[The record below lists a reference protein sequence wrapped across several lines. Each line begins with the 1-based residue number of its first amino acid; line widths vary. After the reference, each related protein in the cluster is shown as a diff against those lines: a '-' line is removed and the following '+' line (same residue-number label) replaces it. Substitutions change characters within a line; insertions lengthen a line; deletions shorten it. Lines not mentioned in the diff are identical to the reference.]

1 MKAWIRVCFSPPPPI
16 DETKP
21 FPGIPFLIAARPDVS
36 DRPDACDSV
45 LPKTEIVFY
54 FLRKCDGYMKNMNVL
69 VADDE
74 FRIRK
79 LLAEFLVRE
88 GYRVT
93 EAEDG
98 ETAIDAVFNAKT
110 KIDLVILDVMMPK
123 YDGWFV
129 LERIREFS
137 TVPVVMLTARSDE
150 YDQLKG
156 FKLGADDYVTKPFSP
171 SVLMARI
178 NKLVKREKVEVDELK
193 FGAIRMSLASRE
205 VFVAGQKI
213 ELTPK
218 EFELLKFFID
228 NKGIALSRDKILN
241 AVWNYDYF
249 GDLRTVDT
257 HIKQLR
263 AKVGPA
269 SSYISTV
276 RSIGYRLDIE
286 NENVD

>member
-1 MKAWIRVCFSPPPPI
+1 
-16 DETKP
+16 
-21 FPGIPFLIAARPDVS
+21 
-36 DRPDACDSV
+36 
-45 LPKTEIVFY
+45 
-54 FLRKCDGYMKNMNVL
+54 MKNTYVL

-79 LLAEFLVRE
+79 LLGDFLQRE
-88 GYRVT
+88 GYKVL

-98 ETAIDAVFNAKT
+98 EETIDLMFSSKV

-137 TVPVVMLTARSDE
+137 TVPVIMLTARSDE
-150 YDQLKG
+150 NDQLKG

-178 NKLVKREKVEVDELK
+178 NKLLKRDKVEASEVV
-193 FGAIRMSLASRE
+193 FGAIRMSLLARE
-205 VFVAGQKI
+205 VTINNAKV

-218 EFELLKFFID
+218 EFELLKYFID

-241 AVWNYDYF
+241 SVWNYDYF

-263 AKVGPA
+263 AKLGDYA
-269 SSYISTV
+269 YYISTV

-286 NENVD
+286 NESIDQK

>member
-1 MKAWIRVCFSPPPPI
+1 MC
-16 DETKP
+16 DE
-21 FPGIPFLIAARPDVS
+21 F
-36 DRPDACDSV
+36 
-45 LPKTEIVFY
+45 
-54 FLRKCDGYMKNMNVL
+54 MKNIHVL

-79 LLAEFLVRE
+79 LLTEFLQRE
-88 GYRVT
+88 GYKVI

-98 ETAIDAVFNAKT
+98 EQAIDLIFESKV

-129 LERIREFS
+129 LARIREFS

-156 FKLGADDYVTKPFSP
+156 FKLGADDYMTKPFSP
-171 SVLMARI
+171 SILMARI
-178 NKLVKREKVEVDELK
+178 KNILKKEYNESEELT
-193 FGAIRMSLASRE
+193 FGKIKISLTARE
-205 VFVAGQKI
+205 VFVDGIKI

-263 AKVGPA
+263 AKLGDKG
-269 SSYISTV
+269 SYISTV

-286 NENVD
+286 NENID

>member
-1 MKAWIRVCFSPPPPI
+1 MKSM
-16 DETKP
+16 
-21 FPGIPFLIAARPDVS
+21 
-36 DRPDACDSV
+36 
-45 LPKTEIVFY
+45 Y
-54 FLRKCDGYMKNMNVL
+54 VL

-79 LLAEFLVRE
+79 LLVEFLQRE
-88 GYRVT
+88 GYRT
-93 EAEDG
+93 LEAIDG
-98 ETAIDAVFNAKT
+98 EQAIDIIFESKNR
-110 KIDLVILDVMMPK
+110 IDLVILDVMMPK

-137 TVPVVMLTARSDE
+137 TVPVIMLTARSDE
-150 YDQLKG
+150 SDQLKG

-178 NKLVKREKVEVDELK
+178 NNILKKEKNETTEVS
-193 FGAIRMSLASRE
+193 FGVIFMSLAARE
-205 VFVAGQKI
+205 VFIDGVKT

-218 EFELLKFFID
+218 EFELLKYFID

-263 AKVGPA
+263 SKLGKYAY
-269 SSYISTV
+269 YISTV

-286 NENVD
+286 NENIDKE

>member
-1 MKAWIRVCFSPPPPI
+1 
-16 DETKP
+16 
-21 FPGIPFLIAARPDVS
+21 
-36 DRPDACDSV
+36 
-45 LPKTEIVFY
+45 
-54 FLRKCDGYMKNMNVL
+54 MKNIHVL

-74 FRIRK
+74 LRIRR
-79 LLAEFLVRE
+79 LLGDFLKRE
-88 GYRVT
+88 GYKVI

-98 ETAIDAVFNAKT
+98 EQAIDIIFESKVKF
-110 KIDLVILDVMMPK
+110 DLVILDVMMPK

-129 LERIREFS
+129 LERIREFA
-137 TVPVVMLTARSDE
+137 TIPVIMLTARSDE

-178 NKLVKREKVEVDELK
+178 KNLLKKELSESDELV
-193 FGAIRMSLASRE
+193 FGKVKINLSSRE
-205 VFVAGQKI
+205 VFVEDKKT

-218 EFELLKFFID
+218 EFELLKYFID

-241 AVWNYDYF
+241 AVWNYDYY

-263 AKVGPA
+263 AKLGNLGY
-269 SSYISTV
+269 YISTV

-286 NENVD
+286 NENIN

>member
-1 MKAWIRVCFSPPPPI
+1 MQLMLKI
-16 DETKP
+16 DLNNYDLRLTK
-21 FPGIPFLIAARPDVS
+21 
-36 DRPDACDSV
+36 
-45 LPKTEIVFY
+45 VFY
-54 FLRKCDGYMKNMNVL
+54 FRRMCDVFMKNIHVL

-74 FRIRK
+74 YRIRK
-79 LLAEFLVRE
+79 LLSDFLHRE
-88 GYRVT
+88 GYKVL

-98 ETAIDAVFNAKT
+98 EEAIDILFESKVKV
-110 KIDLVILDVMMPK
+110 DLVILDVMMPK

-137 TVPVVMLTARSDE
+137 SVPVVMLTARSDE

-156 FKLGADDYVTKPFSP
+156 FKLGANDYVTKPFSP
-171 SVLMARI
+171 TVLMARVK
-178 NKLVKREKVEVDELK
+178 NLLKKELNEFEELVFGKIKV
-193 FGAIRMSLASRE
+193 SLSARE
-205 VFVAGQKI
+205 VFVDGNKI

-218 EFELLKFFID
+218 EFELLKYFID

-263 AKVGPA
+263 AKLGQTG
-269 SSYISTV
+269 SYISTV
-276 RSIGYRLDIE
+276 RSVGYRLDIE
-286 NENVD
+286 NENID

>member
-1 MKAWIRVCFSPPPPI
+1 MC
-16 DETKP
+16 DE
-21 FPGIPFLIAARPDVS
+21 
-36 DRPDACDSV
+36 
-45 LPKTEIVFY
+45 
-54 FLRKCDGYMKNMNVL
+54 YMKSFYVL

-79 LLAEFLVRE
+79 LLTEFLSRE
-88 GYRVT
+88 GYKVL
-93 EAEDG
+93 EAADG
-98 ETAIDAVFNAKT
+98 EEAIDMLFES
-110 KIDLVILDVMMPK
+110 KIKVDLVVLDVMMPK

-137 TVPVVMLTARSDE
+137 TVPVIMLTARSDE
-150 YDQLKG
+150 SDQLKG

-178 NKLVKREKVEVDELK
+178 NNILKREKADVTELN
-193 FGAIRMSLASRE
+193 FGQIKMSLSARE
-205 VFVAGQKI
+205 VFVENKKI

-218 EFELLKFFID
+218 EFELLKYFID

-263 AKVGPA
+263 AKLGQY
-269 SSYISTV
+269 SYYISTV

-286 NENVD
+286 NENID

>member
-1 MKAWIRVCFSPPPPI
+1 MKSIH
-16 DETKP
+16 
-21 FPGIPFLIAARPDVS
+21 
-36 DRPDACDSV
+36 
-45 LPKTEIVFY
+45 
-54 FLRKCDGYMKNMNVL
+54 VL

-79 LLAEFLVRE
+79 LLVEFLQRE
-88 GYRVT
+88 GYKVI

-98 ETAIDAVFNAKT
+98 EQAIDLLFDSKT

-178 NKLVKREKVEVDELK
+178 NKILKKEKLDVEEFR
-193 FGAIRMSLASRE
+193 FGVIYMSLSSRE
-205 VFVAGQKI
+205 VFVNNAKVD
-213 ELTPK
+213 LTPK
-218 EFELLKFFID
+218 EFELLKYFID

-263 AKVGPA
+263 SKLSNYGY
-269 SSYISTV
+269 YISTV

-286 NENVD
+286 NENIDSE

>member
-1 MKAWIRVCFSPPPPI
+1 
-16 DETKP
+16 
-21 FPGIPFLIAARPDVS
+21 
-36 DRPDACDSV
+36 
-45 LPKTEIVFY
+45 
-54 FLRKCDGYMKNMNVL
+54 MKNMTIL
-69 VADDE
+69 IADDE
-74 FRIRK
+74 YRIRK
-79 LLAEFLVRE
+79 LLSDFLVRE
-88 GYRVT
+88 GYKIV

-98 ETAIDAVFNAKT
+98 EQAIDLIFESKT
-110 KIDLVILDVMMPK
+110 KIDLILLDVMMPK

-129 LERIREFS
+129 LERVREFS

-150 YDQLKG
+150 IDQLKG

-171 SVLMARI
+171 SVLVARI
-178 NKLVKREKVEVDELK
+178 NKILKKDKVDKEEYL
-193 FGAIRMSLASRE
+193 FGKIKMSLSSRE
-205 VFVAGQKI
+205 VFVNQMKVD
-213 ELTPK
+213 LTPK

-263 AKVGPA
+263 SKLGDYGY
-269 SSYISTV
+269 YISTV

-286 NENVD
+286 NENIN

>member
-1 MKAWIRVCFSPPPPI
+1 MC
-16 DETKP
+16 DE
-21 FPGIPFLIAARPDVS
+21 
-36 DRPDACDSV
+36 
-45 LPKTEIVFY
+45 
-54 FLRKCDGYMKNMNVL
+54 NMRNINVL

-79 LLAEFLVRE
+79 LLADFLVRE
-88 GYRVT
+88 GYKVL

-98 ETAIDAVFNAKT
+98 EKAIDLLFDSKT
-110 KIDLVILDVMMPK
+110 KVDLVILDVMMPK

-137 TVPVVMLTARSDE
+137 TVPVIMLTARSDE

-178 NKLVKREKVEVDELK
+178 NKILKREKNEVEEIT

-205 VFVAGQKI
+205 VFVADQKTD
-213 ELTPK
+213 LTPK
-218 EFELLKFFID
+218 EFELLKYFIS

-241 AVWNYDYF
+241 AVWNYDYY

-263 AKVGPA
+263 SKLGPA
-269 SSYISTV
+269 SGYISTV

-286 NENVD
+286 NENLNQ

>member
-1 MKAWIRVCFSPPPPI
+1 
-16 DETKP
+16 
-21 FPGIPFLIAARPDVS
+21 
-36 DRPDACDSV
+36 
-45 LPKTEIVFY
+45 
-54 FLRKCDGYMKNMNVL
+54 MKNMNVL

-88 GYRVT
+88 GYRVI

-98 ETAIDAVFNAKT
+98 EQAIDQVFNAKS

-129 LERIREFS
+129 LARIREFS

-178 NKLVKREKVEVDELK
+178 NKLIKREKAEVDELR

-205 VFVAGQKI
+205 VFVSGAKI

-263 AKVGPA
+263 AKLGPA
-269 SSYISTV
+269 ASYVSTV

>member
-1 MKAWIRVCFSPPPPI
+1 MK
-16 DETKP
+16 
-21 FPGIPFLIAARPDVS
+21 
-36 DRPDACDSV
+36 
-45 LPKTEIVFY
+45 VFY
-54 FLRKCDGYMKNMNVL
+54 FRGMCDEIMKNIHVL

-79 LLAEFLVRE
+79 LLAEFLTRE
-88 GYRVT
+88 GYKVI

-98 ETAIDAVFNAKT
+98 EQAIDLIFESKA

-171 SVLMARI
+171 SILMARI
-178 NKLVKREKVEVDELK
+178 KNIIKKEFTEAEELK
-193 FGAIRMSLASRE
+193 FGKIRVSLTARE
-205 VFVAGQKI
+205 VFVNEIKT

-263 AKVGPA
+263 AKLGDTG
-269 SSYISTV
+269 SYISTV

-286 NENVD
+286 NENID

>member
-1 MKAWIRVCFSPPPPI
+1 MC
-16 DETKP
+16 DE
-21 FPGIPFLIAARPDVS
+21 I
-36 DRPDACDSV
+36 
-45 LPKTEIVFY
+45 
-54 FLRKCDGYMKNMNVL
+54 MKNINVL

-79 LLAEFLVRE
+79 LLAEFLQRE
-88 GYRVT
+88 GYKVF

-98 ETAIDAVFNAKT
+98 EQAIDIMFNSKT
-110 KIDLVILDVMMPK
+110 KIDLVVLDVMMPK

-171 SVLMARI
+171 SILMARI
-178 NKLVKREKVEVDELK
+178 HKIVKREKVEVSEMV

-205 VFVAGQKI
+205 VFVSEKRI
-213 ELTPK
+213 DLTPK

-241 AVWNYDYF
+241 SVWNYDYF

-263 AKVGPA
+263 SKLGDAA
-269 SSYISTV
+269 SYISTV

-286 NENVD
+286 NENIH

>member
-1 MKAWIRVCFSPPPPI
+1 MRNI
-16 DETKP
+16 
-21 FPGIPFLIAARPDVS
+21 
-36 DRPDACDSV
+36 
-45 LPKTEIVFY
+45 Y
-54 FLRKCDGYMKNMNVL
+54 VL

-79 LLAEFLVRE
+79 LLAEFLQRE
-88 GYRVT
+88 GYKVI
-93 EAEDG
+93 EAADG
-98 ETAIDAVFNAKT
+98 EETIDLVFNSKI

-150 YDQLKG
+150 NDQLKG

-171 SVLMARI
+171 SVLIARI
-178 NKLVKREKVEVDELK
+178 NNLLKKEKNEQSDLA
-193 FGAIRMSLASRE
+193 FGVVYVNLASRE
-205 VFVAGQKI
+205 VFVDKAKV

-218 EFELLKFFID
+218 EFELLKYFID

-263 AKVGPA
+263 SKLGQYAF
-269 SSYISTV
+269 YISTV
-276 RSIGYRLDIE
+276 RSVGYRLDLE
-286 NENVD
+286 NENIDQE

>member
-1 MKAWIRVCFSPPPPI
+1 MC
-16 DETKP
+16 DE
-21 FPGIPFLIAARPDVS
+21 
-36 DRPDACDSV
+36 
-45 LPKTEIVFY
+45 
-54 FLRKCDGYMKNMNVL
+54 NMRNIYVL

-79 LLAEFLVRE
+79 LLAEFLQRE
-88 GYRVT
+88 GYKVL
-93 EAEDG
+93 EAADG
-98 ETAIDAVFNAKT
+98 EETIDLVFNSKV

-150 YDQLKG
+150 NDQLKG

-171 SVLMARI
+171 SVLIARI
-178 NKLVKREKVEVDELK
+178 NNILKKEKTEQSDLS
-193 FGAIRMSLASRE
+193 FGVIYMNLASRE
-205 VFVAGQKI
+205 VFVDKNKV

-218 EFELLKFFID
+218 EFELLKYFID

-263 AKVGPA
+263 SKLGSFA
-269 SSYISTV
+269 SYVSTV
-276 RSIGYRLDIE
+276 RSVGYRLDLE
-286 NENVD
+286 NENIHQE

>member
-1 MKAWIRVCFSPPPPI
+1 MCDEIMKS
-16 DETKP
+16 
-21 FPGIPFLIAARPDVS
+21 
-36 DRPDACDSV
+36 
-45 LPKTEIVFY
+45 FY
-54 FLRKCDGYMKNMNVL
+54 VL

-79 LLAEFLVRE
+79 LLADFLVRD
-88 GYRVT
+88 GYKVL
-93 EAEDG
+93 EAADG
-98 ETAIDAVFNAKT
+98 EEAIDLLFESKN

-137 TVPVVMLTARSDE
+137 TVPVIMLTARSDE
-150 YDQLKG
+150 SDQLKG

-171 SVLMARI
+171 SILMARI
-178 NKLVKREKVEVDELK
+178 NKILKRDSTEASELN
-193 FGAIRMSLASRE
+193 FGQIRMSLASRE
-205 VFVAGQKI
+205 VFVKENKI

-218 EFELLKFFID
+218 EFELLKYFID

-263 AKVGPA
+263 SKLGEYAY
-269 SSYISTV
+269 YISTV

-286 NENVD
+286 NENDNQK